1 MDRGQWHNAEHKA
14 PFWHVYPLQERQ
26 KEIKHISGTEGGRTS
41 SNIPAEVSR
50 FMVLILSLTKVKK
63 ENRKD
68 VRSLVKQSITCWT
81 KAESELT
88 HTHKQK
94 VYITL
99 TLHSSRAHSPS
110 RSCKQAFS
118 RPYSLN
124 ISLSSSAM
132 PPAVPLQLTHTHTQH
147 PSASAL
153 QTLHLACHEPY
164 LCSTHTNVKI
174 VKCLKKSKEK
184 KKQGHAFHAAP
195 GQRARPEMQTLR
207 RLAGSSTPR
216 PVWTSK
222 HKSRSATKGDFYKK
236 RKADIAGIKSL
247 VGWKGC
253 FWKNPSCGKL
263 AHQLLLSRG
272 CEKKRE
278 KPSLPPSK
286 THYR

>member
-50 FMVLILSLTKVKK
+50 FMVFILSLTKVKK
-63 ENRKD
+63 ENRND
-68 VRSLVKQSITCWT
+68 VRSLVKQPITCWT
-81 KAESELT
+81 KAESELTHT

-132 PPAVPLQLTHTHTQH
+132 PPAVPLQLTHTT
-147 PSASAL
+147 PICFSSPDLASGL
-153 QTLHLACHEPY
+153 PWTISMLN
-164 LCSTHTNVKI
+164 TH
-174 VKCLKKSKEK
+174 KCENCEVSQ
-184 KKQGHAFHAAP
+184 KKQGHAFQAAP

-272 CEKKRE
+272 CEKKKR
-278 KPSLPPSK
+278 K
-286 THYR
+286 TFSPTI